1 MLAHSCGE
9 CDEKEETPM
18 FWKQTRALVPL
29 LALIALLSLLSGC
42 GSNTI
47 GQTGSAPAT
56 PLPPGKLP
64 ESVQITLGGPGIA
77 QATPPQLTLH
87 TLALVQQLYK
97 TMLALPSM
105 PLNMACPA
113 DAGPSYQLVFRSGTH
128 TLAQAEANSGGCG
141 TVTLSGEK
149 QPRLASPSFW
159 SQLNQAIAKASPVPK
174 PQALAIQ
181 QTLQGN
187 QPVLTARI
195 ANAAIAQRLYSALLA
210 LPIATNPDCSDSQYP
225 TYQMVFQTAKQAIAA
240 SISQQCQT
248 ISLNGNYQSPSGLYS
263 LTAHFQQVFTQT
275 LAEATFAPAQPDR
288 LLKEIQMSNGVVVHG
303 QVTDLSLA
311 RQLYSTI
318 FTLQAGTI
326 GPDCPSVADKIN
338 HTATLYTLNFS
349 QWSLPIMELSVYKGT
364 CQLINPSPGIATG
377 QTLRGDTTFW
387 NLLNLVA

>member
-1 MLAHSCGE
+1 ML
-9 CDEKEETPM
+9 
-18 FWKQTRALVPL
+18 WKQTRALVPL
-29 LALIALLSLLSGC
+29 LALIALLSLLSSC

-64 ESVQITLGGPGIA
+64 ESVQITPGGPGIA
-77 QATPPQLTLH
+77 QAPPPQLTVH

-105 PLNMACPA
+105 PPNMVCPA
-113 DAGPSYQLVFRSGTH
+113 DAGPSYQLVFRFGTH
-128 TLAQAEANSGGCG
+128 TLAQAEANRGGCG

-149 QPRLASPSFW
+149 QPRLASQSFW
-159 SQLNQAIAKASPVPK
+159 TQLNQAIAAATPVPK

-181 QTLQGN
+181 HTFQGN

-195 ANAAIAQRLYSALLA
+195 TNAAIAQRLYRALLA
-210 LPIATNPDCSDSQYP
+210 LPAATNPKCSDSQYP
-225 TYQMVFQTAKQAIAA
+225 IYQMVFQTAKQAIAA
-240 SISQQCQT
+240 SISQQCKT
-248 ISLNGNYQSPSGLYS
+248 ISLNGHYQSPSGLYS
-263 LTAHFQQVFTQT
+263 LTAPFQQVFTQT
-275 LAEATFAPAQPDR
+275 LAGATFAPAQLDR
-288 LLKEIQMSNGVVVHG
+288 LLKEIQMGNGVVVHG

-318 FTLQAGTI
+318 FTLQASTI

-338 HTATLYTLNFS
+338 HTPTLYTLNFS

-364 CQLINPSPGIATG
+364 CQLINPSPGMVTG
-377 QTLRGDTTFW
+377 QTLRGDTPFW
-387 NLLNLVA
+387 NLLNLVS

>member
-1 MLAHSCGE
+1 
-9 CDEKEETPM
+9 M
-18 FWKQTRALVPL
+18 FCKHTRALVPL
-29 LALIALLSLLSGC
+29 LALVALLSLLSGC
-42 GSNTI
+42 GSNMI

-56 PLPPGKLP
+56 PITSGNLPD
-64 ESVQITLGGPGIA
+64 SVQITLGGPGIA
-77 QATPPQLTLH
+77 QATPQLTLH
-87 TLALVQQLYK
+87 KLAPVQQLYK

-105 PLNMACPA
+105 PPNISCPG
-113 DAGPSYQLVFRSGTH
+113 DAGPSYQLVFRYGTH
-128 TLAQAEANSGGCG
+128 TLAQAEANRGGCG
-141 TVTLSGEK
+141 TVTISGGK
-149 QPRLASPSFW
+149 QPRLASQSFW
-159 SQLNQAIAKASPVPK
+159 TQLNQAIAAATPVPK

-181 QTLQGN
+181 HTLQGN

-210 LPIATNPDCSDSQYP
+210 LPAATNPNCSDSYYP
-225 TYQMVFQTAKQAIAA
+225 TYQMVFQTANQAIPA
-240 SISQQCQT
+240 SISQQCNT

-263 LTAHFQQVFTQT
+263 LTAHFQQLFTQT

-288 LLKEIQMSNGVVVHG
+288 LLKEIQLGNGVVVHG

-318 FTLQAGTI
+318 FTLQPGTI
-326 GPDCPSVADKIN
+326 GPDCPSGADKIN

-364 CQLINPSPGIATG
+364 CQLINPSPGITG

-387 NLLNLVA
+387 NLLNLVL

>member
-1 MLAHSCGE
+1 
-9 CDEKEETPM
+9 M
-18 FWKQTRALVPL
+18 FWKHTRALVPL
-29 LALIALLSLLSGC
+29 LALIALLSFLSGC
-42 GSNTI
+42 GSNMI

-56 PLPPGKLP
+56 PINSGNLPD
-64 ESVQITLGGPGIA
+64 SVQITPGGPGIA

-87 TLALVQQLYK
+87 TLTLVQQLYK

-105 PLNMACPA
+105 PPNMACPA
-113 DAGPSYQLVFRSGTH
+113 DAGPSYQLAFRSGTQ
-128 TLAQAEANSGGCG
+128 TLAQAEANSGG
-141 TVTLSGEK
+141 EK
-149 QPRLASPSFW
+149 QDRLASQSFW
-159 SQLNQAIAKASPVPK
+159 TQLNQAIAKASPVPK

-187 QPVLTARI
+187 QPVLTAHI
-195 ANAAIAQRLYSALLA
+195 TNAAIAQRLYSALLA
-210 LPIATNPDCSDSQYP
+210 QPAASNPKCSDAQYP

-240 SISQQCQT
+240 SISQQCKT
-248 ISLNGNYQSPSGLYS
+248 ISLNGQYQSPSGLYS

-275 LAEATFAPAQPDR
+275 LAGATFAPAQPDR
-288 LLKEIQMSNGVVVHG
+288 LLKEIQMGNGVVVHG

-326 GPDCPSVADKIN
+326 GPDCPSAADKIN

-364 CQLINPSPGIATG
+364 CQLINPSPGMVTG

-387 NLLNLVA
+387 NLLDRVS

>member
-1 MLAHSCGE
+1 
-9 CDEKEETPM
+9 M

-29 LALIALLSLLSGC
+29 LALVALLSLLSGC

-47 GQTGSAPAT
+47 GQTGNASAT
-56 PLPPGKLP
+56 PRPSGKLP
-64 ESVQITLGGPGIA
+64 DSVQITLGGPGIA
-77 QATPPQLTLH
+77 QAPPPQLTLH
-87 TLALVQQLYK
+87 NVALVQQLYQ

-105 PLNMACPA
+105 PPNMACPA
-113 DAGPSYQLVFRSGTH
+113 DAGPSYQLIFRFGIH
-128 TLAQAEANSGGCG
+128 TLAQADANSGGCG

-149 QPRLASPSFW
+149 QDRLASQSFW
-159 SQLNQAIAKASPVPK
+159 TQLHQAIAAATPVPK

-181 QTLQGN
+181 HTLQGN

-195 ANAAIAQRLYSALLA
+195 TNAAIAQRLYSALLA
-210 LPIATNPDCSDSQYP
+210 LPAATHPQCSDSQYP
-225 TYQMVFQTAKQAIAA
+225 TYQMVFQTATQAIAA

-248 ISLNGNYQSPSGLYS
+248 ISLNGQYQSPSGLYS

-288 LLKEIQMSNGVVVHG
+288 LLKELQMGNGTVVHG
-303 QVTDLSLA
+303 PVTNLSLA

-318 FTLQAGTI
+318 FTLQPGTI

-349 QWSLPIMELSVYKGT
+349 QWSLPVMELSVYKGT
-364 CQLINPSPGIATG
+364 CQLITPSPGMVTG

-387 NLLNLVA
+387 NLLYRGA